1 MIVRALLC
9 FAVLFLVAG
18 QEEGQEQ
25 EQDKPGGVIFWE
37 TFVTMTCPR
46 DGKWFKDKKEVSE
59 GPAYAFEY
67 DNKKGRYHCTYDN
80 SRYDFYV
87 QGKVCENCF
96 ELDGGFWGMII
107 AADMFLT
114 VVVMVMVYKCAK
126 KRSSAALPR
135 VPKAGGRAPPLP
147 SPDYEPL
154 NPHTRSQGT
163 YSEVH
168 PKRMG

>member
-18 QEEGQEQ
+18 QDEGQEQ
-25 EQDKPGGVIFWE
+25 EEDKPGGVTFWGL
-37 TFVTMTCPR
+37 TVTMTCPR
-46 DGKWFKDKKEVSE
+46 NGKWFKEKKEVSE
-59 GPAYAFEY
+59 GPDYAFEY
-67 DNKKGRYHCTYDN
+67 DNKKARYHCTYEN
-80 SRYDFYV
+80 KRYDFYV

-135 VPKAGGRAPPLP
+135 VPKASEPSHPLP
-147 SPDYEPL
+147 GNVLRGPPEEDGLE
-154 NPHTRSQGT
+154 
-163 YSEVH
+163 
-168 PKRMG
+168 